1 MVSIVIPGPLCSLLL
16 VHMASAQEE
25 TADEATCDA
34 SKGSCEASDVETR
47 RLEVITLE
55 LGGQVFSRKRHV
67 HPRNNGRLE
76 TKPWNWTYPIRTK
89 CKHENG

>member
-1 MVSIVIPGPLCSLLL
+1 
-16 VHMASAQEE
+16 MASAQEE